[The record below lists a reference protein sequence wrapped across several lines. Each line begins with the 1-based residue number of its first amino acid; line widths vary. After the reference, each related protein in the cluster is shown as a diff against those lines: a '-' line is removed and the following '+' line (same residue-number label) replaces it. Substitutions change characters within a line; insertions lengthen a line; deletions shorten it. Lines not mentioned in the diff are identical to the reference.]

1 MTSLNIIKQSATELA
16 AQIRRGDISPSEVL
30 DITLAHIEKT
40 NPALNAFITVSEAR
54 AREEAA
60 AAEALLAGAGGGELP
75 PLLGVPYTV
84 KDLVDTARVRTTYAS
99 AILEHNVPEADA
111 AAVARMKA
119 AGAVLVGKVSTP
131 EFGHKPMNESPLFGR
146 TVNPWDP
153 ARTSGGSSG
162 GSAAALASGMAPL
175 SIGTDAGGSIR
186 IPAAC
191 CGVVGMKAT
200 MGLVPHDTAPDGFGN
215 FSNLGPM
222 ARTVGDTAQMLAVM
236 AGPHPNDPHSHGLPL
251 DDYVAA
257 AQAKGDLAGVKIGW
271 LSHMGNEL
279 VDPEILAA
287 CIRRRDAL
295 AERGAEIIPFD
306 EPFENTEPHWLVITQ
321 SLWVARFED
330 KLAEFGP
337 RMTPTLLRG
346 IEEGKSYSAVEL
358 QRAIT
363 FRTQLFRRVQAWFER
378 VDFLMM
384 PTLSRTAI
392 NADHNFYQPITI
404 GNRVAG
410 GIRQCWYPY
419 THPFNMTGH
428 PAITL
433 PCGIMADGLPAGVQ
447 IVGPMMGDGAI
458 IRLAAM
464 LEQSHPWSH
473 LWPDLVAESVNAVT

>member
-1 MTSLNIIKQSATELA
+1 ME
-16 AQIRRGDISPSEVL
+16 
-30 DITLAHIEKT
+30 
-40 NPALNAFITVSEAR
+40 R

-60 AAEALLAGAGGGELP
+60 AAEVLLASGADLP

-84 KDLVDTARVRTTYAS
+84 KDLVDTAGVRTTYAS
-99 AILEHNVPEADA
+99 AILEHNIPEHDA
-111 AAVARMKA
+111 VTVARMKA

-146 TVNPWDP
+146 TVNPWDQS
-153 ARTSGGSSG
+153 RTSGGSSG

-191 CGVVGMKAT
+191 CGVVGMKGT
-200 MGLVPHDTAPDGFGN
+200 LGLVPHDNAPDGFGN
-215 FSNLGPM
+215 FSNQGPM
-222 ARTVGDTAQMLAVM
+222 ARSVADAALMLSVL
-236 AGPHPNDPHSHGLPL
+236 AGPHPNDPHSHGLPK

-257 AQAKGDLAGVKIGW
+257 AKGQGGLKGVKIGW
-271 LSHMGNEL
+271 LPFMGNAL
-279 VDPEILAA
+279 IDPEILAA
-287 CIRRRDAL
+287 CEARRDAL
-295 AERGAEIIPFD
+295 AERGAENIAFD
-306 EPFENTEPHWLVITQ
+306 EPFENTEPYWLVITQ

-346 IEEGKSYSAVEL
+346 IEEGKSYSAAEL

-363 FRTQLFRRVQAWFER
+363 FRTQLYRRVQSWFER

-392 NADHNFYQPITI
+392 DADHDFYQPITI
-404 GNRVAG
+404 GNRKAG
-410 GIRQCWYPY
+410 GIRQTWYPY

-428 PAITL
+428 PAITI

-464 LEQSHPWSH
+464 IEQAHPWAH
-473 LWPDLVAESVNAVT
+473 LWPDAATS

>member
-1 MTSLNIIKQSATELA
+1 MKINKLTAVDLAGKIKAGELSPTETLDA
-16 AQIRRGDISPSEVL
+16 A
-30 DITLAHIEKT
+30 LAHIEAT
-40 NPALNAFITVSEAR
+40 DPALNAFITISEDR
-54 AREEAA
+54 ARQEAA
-60 AAEALLAGAGGGELP
+60 AAEALLQGGGPLP

-84 KDLVDTARVRTTYAS
+84 KDLVDTAGVRTTYAS
-99 AILEHNVPEADA
+99 ALMEHNVPARDA
-111 AAVARMKA
+111 PVVARMKA

-146 TVNPWDP
+146 TLNPWDLS
-153 ARTSGGSSG
+153 RTSGGSSG

-191 CGVVGMKAT
+191 CGVVGMKGT
-200 MGLVPHDTAPDGFGN
+200 LGLVPHDIAPDGFGN
-215 FSNLGPM
+215 FSNNGPM
-222 ARTVGDTAQMLAVM
+222 ARTVADAALMLSVM
-236 AGPHPNDPHSHGLPL
+236 AGPHPNDPHSHGLPK
-251 DDYVAA
+251 DDYVTA
-257 AQAKGDLAGVKIGW
+257 AKGEGDLSGIKIGW

-279 VDPEILAA
+279 VDAEIMEA
-287 CIRRRDAL
+287 CIQRREAL
-295 AERGAEIIPFD
+295 AERGAEIIPMD
-306 EPFENTEPHWLVITQ
+306 EPFENTEPYWLVITQ

-330 KLAEFGP
+330 KLAEFAD

-346 IEEGKSYSAVEL
+346 IEEGKRYSAVEL

-363 FRTQLFRRVQAWFER
+363 FRTALYRRIQSWFAD

-384 PTLSRTAI
+384 PTLSRTALA
-392 NADHNFYQPITI
+392 ADHDFYQPITI
-404 GNRVAG
+404 GNQVAG

-419 THPFNMTGH
+419 THPFNMSGH

-447 IVGPMMGDGAI
+447 IVGPMMGDGTI

-464 LEQSHPWSH
+464 VEQAHPWAH
-473 LWPDLVAESVNAVT
+473 LWPEPN

>member
-1 MTSLNIIKQSATELA
+1 MSDIIRQSATELA
-16 AQIRRGDISPSEVL
+16 SEIRAGRIAPSEVL
-30 DITLAHIEKT
+30 DATLAHIELA
-40 NPALNAFITVSEAR
+40 NPSLNAFITISEER

-60 AAEALLAGAGGGELP
+60 AAEALLASKIETDALP

-99 AILEHNVPEADA
+99 AILEHNVPSRDA
-111 AAVARMKA
+111 MAVARMKD
-119 AGAVLVGKVSTP
+119 AGAILVGKVSTP

-146 TVNPWDP
+146 TLNPWDLT
-153 ARTSGGSSG
+153 RTSGGSSG

-191 CGVVGMKAT
+191 CGVVGMKGT

-222 ARTVGDTAQMLAVM
+222 ARTVPDAALMLSVM
-236 AGPHPNDPHSHGLPL
+236 AGPHSNDPHSHGLSI

-257 AQAKGDLAGVKIGW
+257 ALGDDDLSGIKIGW
-271 LSHMGNEL
+271 ISHMGNEL
-279 VDPEILAA
+279 IDPEVLEA
-287 CIRRRDAL
+287 CALRRDAL
-295 AERGAEIIPFD
+295 AGAGAEIIEFD
-306 EPFENTEPHWLVITQ
+306 EPFENTEPYWLVITQ

-330 KLAEFGP
+330 KLAEYGD

-346 IEEGKSYSAVEL
+346 IEEGKTYSAVEL

-363 FRTQLFRRVQAWFER
+363 FRTQLYRRIQSWFER
-378 VDFLMM
+378 VDFLTM

-392 NADHNFYQPITI
+392 NADHDFYQPITI
-404 GNRVAG
+404 GNQTAG
-410 GIRQCWYPY
+410 GIRQTWYPY

-428 PAITL
+428 PAITI
-433 PCGIMADGLPAGVQ
+433 PCGIMADGLPAGLQ
-447 IVGPMMGDGAI
+447 IVGPMMGDAGI
-458 IRLAAM
+458 IRIAAM
-464 LEQSHPWSH
+464 VERIHPWSH
-473 LWPDLVAESVNAVT
+473 RWPDGAQP

>member
-1 MTSLNIIKQSATELA
+1 VE
-16 AQIRRGDISPSEVL
+16 
-30 DITLAHIEKT
+30 
-40 NPALNAFITVSEAR
+40 R

-60 AAEALLAGAGGGELP
+60 AAEVLLASGADLP

-84 KDLVDTARVRTTYAS
+84 KDLVDTAGVRTTYAS
-99 AILEHNVPEADA
+99 AILEHNIPEHDA
-111 AAVARMKA
+111 VTVARMKA

-146 TVNPWDP
+146 TVNPWDQS
-153 ARTSGGSSG
+153 RTSGGSSG

-191 CGVVGMKAT
+191 CGVVGMKGT
-200 MGLVPHDTAPDGFGN
+200 LGLVPHDNAPDGFGN
-215 FSNLGPM
+215 FSNQGPM
-222 ARTVGDTAQMLAVM
+222 ARSVADAALMLSVL
-236 AGPHPNDPHSHGLPL
+236 AGPHPNDPHSHGLPK

-257 AQAKGDLAGVKIGW
+257 AKGQGGLKGVKIGW
-271 LSHMGNEL
+271 LPFMGNAL
-279 VDPEILAA
+279 IDPEILAA
-287 CIRRRDAL
+287 CEARRDAL
-295 AERGAEIIPFD
+295 AERGAENIAFD
-306 EPFENTEPHWLVITQ
+306 EPFENTEPYWLVITQ

-346 IEEGKSYSAVEL
+346 IEEGKSYSAAEL

-363 FRTQLFRRVQAWFER
+363 FRTQLYRRVQSWFER

-392 NADHNFYQPITI
+392 DADHDFYQPITI
-404 GNRVAG
+404 GNRKAG
-410 GIRQCWYPY
+410 GIRQTWYPY

-428 PAITL
+428 PAITI

-464 LEQSHPWSH
+464 IEQAHPWAH
-473 LWPDLVAESVNAVT
+473 LWPDAATS

>member
-1 MTSLNIIKQSATELA
+1 MRDIVRLSATDLA
-16 AQIRRGDISPSEVL
+16 GEIRAGRISPTEAL
-30 DITLAHIEKT
+30 DATLAHIEKT
-40 NPALNAFITVSEAR
+40 NPPLNAFITISAER

-60 AAEALLAGAGGGELP
+60 AAETMLAAGNTASALP

-84 KDLVDTARVRTTYAS
+84 KDLVDTAGVRTTYAS
-99 AILEHNVPEADA
+99 AILEHNVPARDA
-111 AAVARMKA
+111 IAVTRMKN

-146 TVNPWDP
+146 TLNPWDLT
-153 ARTSGGSSG
+153 RTSGGSSG

-191 CGVVGMKAT
+191 CGVVGMKGT

-222 ARTVGDTAQMLAVM
+222 ARTVSDAALMLSVM
-236 AGPHPNDPHSHGLPL
+236 AGPHPNDPHSHGLPI

-257 AQAKGDLAGVKIGW
+257 ASGDGDLSGIKIGW
-271 LSHMGNEL
+271 ISHMGNEL
-279 VDPEILAA
+279 IDPEVLEA
-287 CIRRRDAL
+287 CTLRRDAL
-295 AERGAEIIPFD
+295 AAAGAEIIPFD
-306 EPFENTEPHWLVITQ
+306 EPFENTEPYWLVITQ

-330 KLAEFGP
+330 KLAEFGA

-346 IEEGKSYSAVEL
+346 IEEGKTYSAVEL

-363 FRTQLFRRVQAWFER
+363 FRTQLYRRIQSWFER

-392 NADHNFYQPITI
+392 NADHDFYQPITI
-404 GNRVAG
+404 GNQTAG
-410 GIRQCWYPY
+410 GIRQTWYPY

-428 PAITL
+428 PAITV
-433 PCGIMADGLPAGVQ
+433 PCGIMADGLPAGLQ
-447 IVGPMMGDGAI
+447 IVGPMMADAGI
-458 IRLAAM
+458 IHLAAM
-464 LEQSHPWSH
+464 VERAHPWAH
-473 LWPDLVAESVNAVT
+473 LWPDGV

>member
-1 MTSLNIIKQSATELA
+1 MTINKLSAIDLAGKIKAGEV
-16 AQIRRGDISPSEVL
+16 SPMEVL
-30 DITLAHIEKT
+30 DATLAHIETT
-40 NPALNAFITVSEAR
+40 NPSLNAFITISVER

-60 AAEALLAGAGGGELP
+60 AAEVLLASGGDLP

-84 KDLVDTARVRTTYAS
+84 KDLVDTAGVRTTYAS
-99 AILEHNVPEADA
+99 AILEHNIPEHDA
-111 AAVARMKA
+111 VTVARMKA

-146 TVNPWDP
+146 TLNPWDTS
-153 ARTSGGSSG
+153 RTSGGSSG

-200 MGLVPHDTAPDGFGN
+200 LGLVPHDNAPDGFGN
-215 FSNLGPM
+215 FSNQGPM
-222 ARTVGDTAQMLAVM
+222 ARSVADVALMLSVL
-236 AGPHPNDPHSHGLPL
+236 AGPHPNDPHSHGLPK
-251 DDYVAA
+251 DDYIAA
-257 AQAKGDLAGVKIGW
+257 ATGQGGLKGVKIGW
-271 LSHMGNEL
+271 LPFMGNAL
-279 VDPEILAA
+279 IDPEILAA
-287 CIRRRDAL
+287 CEARRDAL
-295 AERGAEIIPFD
+295 AERGAENIAFD
-306 EPFENTEPHWLVITQ
+306 EPFENTEPYWLVITQ

-346 IEEGKSYSAVEL
+346 IEEGKSYSAAEL

-363 FRTQLFRRVQAWFER
+363 FRTQLYRRVQSWFKR
-378 VDFLMM
+378 VDFLIM

-392 NADHNFYQPITI
+392 DADHDFYQPITI
-404 GNRVAG
+404 GNRKAG
-410 GIRQCWYPY
+410 GIRQTWYPY

-428 PAITL
+428 PAITI
-433 PCGIMADGLPAGVQ
+433 PAGIMADGLPAGVQ

-458 IRLAAM
+458 ICLAAM
-464 LEQSHPWSH
+464 IEQAHPWAH
-473 LWPDLVAESVNAVT
+473 LWPDAAS